1 MELRQF
7 IWYAT
12 PDDFDEM
19 GNLNIRLSAGRL
31 RHRWVPTTK
40 ASAKVY
46 LKTHED
52 AAGLRGARDNYIL
65 VTIIAREDS
74 LFQDLTSDYP
84 NAVVNGLR
92 GAVIRVPFEE
102 VLPKVVSSKAIE
114 RGVEEPAISYRS
126 GRTDS
131 VFTTTSKQVG
141 ELEMGLMTTQEIIDM
156 SVMELVTPDSFTTGL
171 MDPIKGGVQDMRM
184 GTTNTES
191 CETCDLSNSGDGT
204 NSCHGHFGRISLS
217 TPVPKAAYLGFSG
230 NDARGTYPILN
241 TLNRICFSCGDLNIP
256 VTAQQ
261 SLEPMV
267 DSLFGLNKRN
277 FTGFRQVR
285 NRVNDVYKAY
295 HGTKPEQKKK
305 CPRCDSFNP
314 EIRFKH
320 SSGQFYFPVPDD
332 RYYNGAKGI
341 DYLEA
346 YEILQRIPD
355 EMCKYLGLDPSTS
368 RPEDLFF
375 RVLPVAPNTAR
386 PFRFIP
392 DTGMND
398 LSDLTK
404 LYQDVIVVNER
415 LRDIKIRNLKYS
427 MAVRATTQL
436 YHAVSRVYDNQR
448 KAIGSGGTSQQR
460 GFGGKV
466 KNVSLKGVINR
477 LTGKR
482 GRFRNNLQ
490 SKYVEEVSYS
500 VITPDPALSID
511 EVGVPIQVAMEA
523 TTLEVVTDDN
533 KRLIRQLLLNGP
545 NNYPGATTLYVDGD
559 IMNKN
564 PGNVK
569 VVRDENGQILF
580 ERYLLLGSVIR
591 RHIIDGDIGL
601 FNRAPSLHRQSILAM
616 RARVRPA
623 KSLAMNP
630 TVCIPF
636 NADYDGDAMK
646 LHFVQTPKAI
656 EDAKKWMQLTKNI
669 IHARYGKLTVA
680 TDQDQTSGLYLLT
693 HTNKQRR
700 NEWNPT
706 TGLGFTDEGIPY
718 LSKSLALQ
726 AYTYVFSEIRD
737 AKEIRKKWL
746 AHSKSVATPVK
757 WKDWSSNKIYR
768 TVNSLPAPDTIDG
781 DGNPAYTGRA
791 IFSHLF
797 TVLDTEYVS
806 ATFIG
811 NTPKVD
817 DEGNIVYK
825 DKESSSI
832 DPSIKLKKK
841 EKERIVIYKGKL
853 IQGTLEKDSFGEG
866 GASIAPSFIY
876 HEGYEKGQE
885 KLVEYIEMATRL
897 GFAAHAVIGF
907 TMGLTDV
914 MVEDKAIKQ
923 DIRDMYELYSEKVIE
938 AENLWESKQYLRLAT
953 TEDEKVFAASDPVG
967 FIDEK
972 IHKYTSEYEDRLLVP
987 IENAQ
992 GAGNP
997 MQIAVRSKARG
1008 KDMNVRQMCGS
1019 YGQTLV
1025 GGKRLRV
1032 GINHDR
1038 SLAHFPMKGD
1048 NGETYDLKHPAHSGF
1063 IYSSYSDGFE
1073 PTEYWFGSTGGRRST
1088 IESGQGQIAV
1098 SGYLE
1103 RKMIKALESL
1113 VVNDKK
1119 QVVNTR
1125 TGRVVSPIIGDDGL
1139 APYHIRG
1146 SHKDTNKDGHIITL
1160 QPLLFEFECKH
1171 GYPLENVHTKEY
1183 SSHHCPECEGSNADH
1198 SQVLE
1203 AHYQSYQ
1210 KFPPSNLSKK
1220 TLADKLRGRIIGAV
1234 ALRQIAQ
1241 RFCEFYDDSVCRTG
1255 EAIGATAGGCLG
1267 EPATQASLRTFHFAG
1282 KLSFQGSVDRTKQIL
1297 ESPLSDAIEIKN
1309 PRTRVPLRE
1318 DYSEESLAR
1327 KVASICRTATGEQI
1341 ISLISYNLEDRALII
1356 QFNIEMIDVL
1366 GLTKT
1371 KQIVRNQINKAVRAL
1386 GVNFRADSEV
1396 NFDRPFVIYLDSTDK
1411 ADFLRVKERIYSTKF
1426 SGVGNADVVYLVQPD
1441 HYDAIEGRYTLDI
1454 RDASATTL
1462 NNVVDRLNKYLEVEA
1477 LQTNNIA
1484 WISKRFGME
1493 AALWQIE
1500 QELDFQM
1507 NGGPGAKGVGEYDYR
1522 YVRLICDAMGE
1533 EGVVTSLGPMGSA
1546 GFGNYSVLA
1555 ACSLERQAEAIM
1567 AGSVMGNKDKINGPA
1582 EAIVTGSTVSV
1593 GDYLP
1598 ISD

>member
-1 MELRQF
+1 MAMELREF

-12 PDDFDEM
+12 PEDFDEM
-19 GNLNIRLSAGRL
+19 GNLNIKISAGRL
-31 RHRWVPTTK
+31 RHRWVPITK
-40 ASAKVY
+40 ASAKRY
-46 LKTHED
+46 LMDHED
-52 AAGLRGARDNYIL
+52 ATGLRAARDNYIL
-65 VTIIAREDS
+65 VKIKAREDS
-74 LFQDLTSDYP
+74 LFQDLTLDYP

-92 GAVIRVPFEE
+92 GAVIRVPFEGII
-102 VLPKVVSSKAIE
+102 PKVVSARAIE
-114 RGVEEPAISYRS
+114 RGVEEPAISYYT
-126 GRTDS
+126 GRTDT
-131 VFTTTSKQVG
+131 VFTTPPKEVG

-156 SVMELVTPDSFTTGL
+156 SVMEVVTPDSFTTGL
-171 MDPIKGGVQDMRM
+171 SDPIKGGVQDLRM
-184 GTTNTES
+184 GTTDTEA
-191 CETCDLSNSGDGT
+191 CETCNLGRTEDGT

-217 TPVPKAAYLGFSG
+217 TPVPKAAYLGFNG

-241 TLNRICFSCGDLNIP
+241 TLNRVCFSCGDLNIP

-261 SLEPMV
+261 SLEPIV

-277 FTGFRQVR
+277 FTGFGQVR
-285 NRVNDVYKAY
+285 NRVTEVYKAY
-295 HGTKPEQKKK
+295 HGTKPEEKKK

-320 SSGQFYFPVPDD
+320 SSGQFYFPAPDE

-341 DYLEA
+341 DYLEV

-355 EMCKYLGLDPSTS
+355 EMCKYLGLDPTTS

-375 RVLPVAPNTAR
+375 RVLPVAPNTSR

-398 LSDLTK
+398 LNDLTK
-404 LYQDVIVVNER
+404 LYQDVVVVNER
-415 LRDIKIRNLKYS
+415 LRDIKIRSLGYNRE
-427 MAVRATTQL
+427 VRTTTQL

-466 KNVSLKGVINR
+466 KNVSFKGVMNR
-477 LTGKR
+477 LSGKR

-500 VITPDPALSID
+500 VITPDPGLAID
-511 EVGVPIQVAMEA
+511 EVGVPTKVAMEA

-533 KRLIRQLLLNGP
+533 KKFIRELLLNGP
-545 NNYPGATTLYVDGD
+545 SKYPGATTLFVDGD
-559 IMNKN
+559 IMNKDPAN
-564 PGNVK
+564 IKTVT
-569 VVRDENGQILF
+569 DLNGELLF
-580 ERYLLLGSVIR
+580 ERYVLLGSVVR
-591 RHIIDGDIGL
+591 RHIMNGDIGL

-616 RARVRPA
+616 RAKVRPE

-636 NADYDGDAMK
+636 NADYDGDCMK
-646 LHFVQTPKAI
+646 LHFVQTPKAV

-693 HTNKQRR
+693 HTNKERR
-700 NEWNPT
+700 NEWNER

-718 LSKSLALQ
+718 ISKSLALQ
-726 AYTYVFSEIRD
+726 CYTYVFSEIRD
-737 AKEIRKKWL
+737 PKEIRKKWL
-746 AHSKSVATPVK
+746 EHSKSVKEPVK
-757 WKDWSSNKIYR
+757 WDEWRNKPLYR
-768 TVNSLPAPDTIDG
+768 NVDSLPEPDTIDG
-781 DGNPAYTGRA
+781 SGNPAYTGRA

-797 TVLDTEYVS
+797 TILDAEYVS

-817 DEGNIVYK
+817 SEGNIVYK
-825 DKESSSI
+825 DKGTSSI
-832 DPSIKLKKK
+832 DPSVKLKKK
-841 EKERIVIYKGKL
+841 QKERIVIYKGKL

-876 HEGYEKGQE
+876 HEGYEKGQA

-897 GFAAHAVIGF
+897 GFAAHRVIGY
-907 TMGLTDV
+907 TMGLADV

-923 DIRDMYELYSEKVIE
+923 DIRNMYEAYSQKVIE
-938 AENLWESKQYLRLAT
+938 AEKLWDAKDYLRLAQN
-953 TEDEKVFAASDPVG
+953 EDERVFAASDPVA
-967 FIDEK
+967 FINEK
-972 IHKYTSEYEDRLLVP
+972 IHKYTSEYEERLLVP

-992 GAGNP
+992 GSGNP

-1025 GGKRLRV
+1025 GGKRLKV
-1032 GINHDR
+1032 GINHNR
-1038 SLAHFPMKGD
+1038 SLAHFPMKGQ
-1048 NGETYDLKHPAHSGF
+1048 NGEQYDLKHPAHSGF
-1063 IYSSYSDGFE
+1063 IFSSYSDGFE

-1088 IESGQGQIAV
+1088 IESGQGQISV

-1113 VVNDKK
+1113 VVNDRK
-1119 QVVNTR
+1119 QVLNTR
-1125 TGRVVSPIIGDDGL
+1125 TGRVISPIIGDDGL

-1146 SHKDTNKDGHIITL
+1146 SHKDTNKDGHVITL
-1160 QPLLFEFECKH
+1160 QPLLFDFECKH
-1171 GYPLENVHTKEY
+1171 GYPLESAHTKEY
-1183 SSHHCPECEGSNADH
+1183 STHHCPECEGSNADH

-1203 AHYQSYQ
+1203 SHYQSYQ
-1210 KFPPSNLSKK
+1210 NFPPSKLSKK
-1220 TLADKLRGRIIGAV
+1220 TLADKLKGREIGAV
-1234 ALRQIAQ
+1234 ALRQIAK
-1241 RFCEFYDDSVCRTG
+1241 RFCEFYDDSICRTG

-1267 EPATQASLRTFHFAG
+1267 EPATQAALRTFHFAG
-1282 KLSFQGSVDRTKQIL
+1282 KMSFQGSVDRTKQIL
-1297 ESPLSDAIEIKN
+1297 ESPLSEAIKIKN
-1309 PRTRVPLRE
+1309 PRTKVPLRE
-1318 DYSEESLAR
+1318 DYNEESMAR
-1327 KVASICRTATGEQI
+1327 KIAAICRTVTGEQI

-1356 QFNIEMIDVL
+1356 QFNTEMIDVL
-1366 GLTKT
+1366 GLVKT
-1371 KQIVRNQINKAVRAL
+1371 KQIVRNQINKAVKAL
-1386 GVNFRADSEV
+1386 GVGFRTDAEV
-1396 NFDRPFVIYLDSTDK
+1396 NFDKPFVVYLDSTDK
-1411 ADFLRVKERIYSTKF
+1411 ADFLRVKERIYATKF
-1426 SGVGNADVVYLVQPD
+1426 SGVGNADVVYLVKPD
-1441 HYDAIEGRYTLDI
+1441 HSDAIGGRFTLDI

-1462 NNVVDRLNKYLEVEA
+1462 NNIVDRLNKYLEVEA
-1477 LQTNNIA
+1477 LETNNIA
-1484 WISKRFGME
+1484 WINKRFGME

-1507 NGGPGAKGVGEYDYR
+1507 NGDGGVGEYDYR

-1533 EGVVTSLGPMGSA
+1533 EGIVTGLGPMGSG
-1546 GFGNYSVLA
+1546 GFGNYSIMA

-1567 AGSVMGNKDKINGPA
+1567 AGSVMGNTDKISGPA

-1598 ISD
+1598 IAD